1 MYTKV
6 LLAVIILVLG
16 AFFYLHTKNPG
27 VVTFVVTSEY
37 TYALPATLL
46 VFSGFV
52 AGVVLAVLNSL
63 VADARRALKEMR
75 ERREKKLLIQA
86 DENYRKG
93 VELLV
98 KGDTVSARELLEKSH
113 AAKPNETGTIISLA
127 ETYMREDRPR
137 EAVKVLERGFLDNS
151 SSIGV
156 LSSLARCATE
166 SGDAQRAAKALEEVV
181 RLDPGNLYALRKL
194 RDLRVKE
201 SQWVEAAELQKRVL
215 DSERNEELK
224 KKERKLLT
232 GLLYESACLSTG
244 EGRLTEA
251 LVRVKEALKID
262 DRFLP
267 GHILLGE
274 VLDRQGSSSS
284 AAKVWEKA
292 LARFAAPEPLILKL
306 EDLCIRESAP
316 ERILERYNKEIL
328 TNPNGLNMRLLLARL
343 YLRLEMVDNAIEELE
358 RLQNEG
364 EEGFYHSVLLGEAYL
379 RRKQGGRAAHLF
391 HRALG
396 LDREY
401 SPSFRCSG
409 CGSDVVSWKARCPS
423 CGEWDTLVMR
433 GVESQHRAPALR
445 KLF

>member
-6 LLAVIILVLG
+6 LLVVIILVLG

-27 VVTFVVTSEY
+27 IVTFVVTSEY

-46 VFSGFV
+46 VFFGFL

-63 VADARRALKEMR
+63 VADARRTLKEMK
-75 ERREKKLLIQA
+75 ERKEKKLLAQA
-86 DENYRKG
+86 DENYRRG
-93 VELLV
+93 AELLV
-98 KGDTVSARELLEKSH
+98 KGDTSSARELLEKAH
-113 AAKPNETGTIISLA
+113 AAKPNETGMTISLA

-137 EAVKVLERGFLDNS
+137 EAVKVLEKGFLGNP

-156 LSSLARCATE
+156 LSALARCATE

-181 RLDPGNLYALRKL
+181 KLDPGNLYALRKL
-194 RDLRVKE
+194 RDLRIE
-201 SQWVEAAELQKRVL
+201 EALWSDAADLQKKVV
-215 DSERNEELK
+215 DSERNEELG
-224 KKERKLLT
+224 KKEKKLLT
-232 GLLYESACLSTG
+232 GLLYESACVSMN

-251 LVRVKEALKID
+251 LVRVKEALKND
-262 DRFLP
+262 DKFLP

-274 VLDRQGSSSS
+274 VLDRQGSTAS

-292 LARFAAPEPLILKL
+292 LARFSTPEPIILKL
-306 EDLCIRESAP
+306 EDLCIKESAP

-328 TNPNGLNMRLLLARL
+328 THSNGPNMRLLLARL

-364 EEGFYHSVLLGEAYL
+364 EDGFYHSVLLGEAYL

-401 SPSFRCSG
+401 SPHFRCSG
-409 CGSDVVSWKARCPS
+409 CGSEAVSWRARCTS

-433 GVESQHRAPALR
+433 GLESQHRAPALR

>member
-6 LLAVIILVLG
+6 LLVVIILVLG

-27 VVTFVVTSEY
+27 IVTFVVTSEY
-37 TYALPATLL
+37 TYALPAALL
-46 VFSGFV
+46 VFFGFL

-63 VADARRALKEMR
+63 VADARRALKEMK
-75 ERREKKLLIQA
+75 ERKEKKLLAQA

-93 VELLV
+93 AELLV
-98 KGDTVSARELLEKSH
+98 KGDTSSARELFEKAH
-113 AAKPNETGTIISLA
+113 AAKPNETGMIISLA

-137 EAVKVLERGFLDNS
+137 EAVKVLEKGFLNNP

-181 RLDPGNLYALRKL
+181 KLDPGNLYALRKL
-194 RDLRVKE
+194 RDLRTRE
-201 SQWVEAAELQKRVL
+201 ALWSDAAELQKKVM
-215 DSERNEELK
+215 DSERNEELR
-224 KKERKLLT
+224 KKEKKLLT
-232 GLLYESACLSTG
+232 GLLYESACVSMN

-251 LVRVKEALKID
+251 LVRVKEALKND
-262 DRFLP
+262 DKFLP

-274 VLDRQGSSSS
+274 VLDRQGSSAS

-292 LARFAAPEPLILKL
+292 LARFSTPEPIILKL
-306 EDLCIRESAP
+306 EDLCIKESAP

-328 TNPNGLNMRLLLARL
+328 THSNGPNMRLLLARL

-401 SPSFRCSG
+401 SPHFRCSG
-409 CGSDVVSWKARCPS
+409 CGSDVVSWKARCTS

-433 GVESQHRAPALR
+433 GLESQHRAPALR